1 MGIFGIKR
9 EEREWSNVKKK
20 DKKSATSGVRLK
32 GKLEGR
38 IGDIKRKRQLEALKE
53 RQREVKAEK
62 YRAKMSRKI
71 EKTTL
76 KRDLE
81 RLKAQRLEAKVSKRE
96 ARSELWSIPVIGSKR
111 RRKKQGRALSSKRRI
126 GLF

>member
-9 EEREWSNVKKK
+9 EKVK
-20 DKKSATSGVRLK
+20 
-32 GKLEGR
+32 
-38 IGDIKRKRQLEALKE
+38 DIRRKRELESLKE
-53 RQREVKAEK
+53 KRRVVKAEK
-62 YRAKMSRKI
+62 YKAKMSRKI